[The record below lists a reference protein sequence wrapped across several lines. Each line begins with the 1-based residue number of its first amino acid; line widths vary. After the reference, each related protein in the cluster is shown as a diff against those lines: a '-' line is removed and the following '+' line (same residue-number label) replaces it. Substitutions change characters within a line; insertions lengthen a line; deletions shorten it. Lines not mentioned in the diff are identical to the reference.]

1 MLAEA
6 GPIAALT
13 LLVVRAGARDS
24 LAWWDDDA
32 LTPAGAFVLARLFPR
47 NPGGAA
53 LRLAL
58 RAARERHA
66 GVMAASGVDHGVT
79 LLDLPS
85 SADSFAA
92 IPPTLHGP
100 ITSPDDFRRRLLAL
114 APEAEGL
121 DLPQAGGSGLL
132 DLTALGGQ
140 PEQSAVE
147 RAVVLA
153 VGYLQ
158 AGKGEPVFP
167 FLRLSRANA

>member
-1 MLAEA
+1 MTAEA
-6 GPIAALT
+6 DLIAALT

-32 LTPAGAFVLARLFPR
+32 PTSAGAFVLARLFPR

-66 GVMAASGVDHGVT
+66 GVLAASGVDHGVT

-92 IPPTLHGP
+92 IPPTLHSP
-100 ITSPDDFRRRLLAL
+100 ITSPDDFRRRLLDL
-114 APEAEGL
+114 APEADGL
-121 DLPQAGGSGLL
+121 DPPRAGDSGLL
-132 DLTALGGQ
+132 DLTPLAGR

-147 RAVVLA
+147 RATVLA
-153 VGYLQ
+153 AGYLR
-158 AGKGEPVFP
+158 ARKGEPIFP
-167 FLRLSRANA
+167 FLRLSRADA